1 MELHHQERNSPSSSR
16 LSPLTLETPNALL
29 PPLSSHLRQLVE
41 LRCKAKCQP
50 LSELHT
56 EETLSATDSVLYVQD
71 KCCTRKGPLRVI
83 ENEVDAVG

>member
-1 MELHHQERNSPSSSR
+1 MELHHQVRNSPSSSR

-29 PPLSSHLRQLVE
+29 PPLSSHLRQLGE

-56 EETLSATDSVLYVQD
+56 EEALFARDSVMYIRGI
-71 KCCTRKGPLRVI
+71 CCTRKGPLHVI